1 MPRAKKADAPSA
13 KAKLKIADLK
23 RVDPLNDSQ
32 KKFFDFYNDKSK
44 QIIMAHGVAGTGKT
58 YIAMYKA
65 LESVL
70 NKEFEKVLIIRSAVQ
85 SREIGHMPGDL
96 EEKLEQYQ
104 LPYKH
109 IASALFAKKVDNLV
123 YPDPYDRLMTQHNLD
138 FASTSFVRGLTFDDT
153 VVIVDECQN
162 LNWEELD
169 TIITRVGDH
178 SRIVFCGDYRQ
189 TDLRKGTER
198 EGLFNFME
206 IVRHMN
212 SYARVEFT
220 VKHIVRSDLVKEY
233 IIAKIKAEDDKTT
246 KTKRS
251 KR

>member
-1 MPRAKKADAPSA
+1 MPRAKKADTVSA
-13 KAKLKIADLK
+13 KAKLKLSDLK
-23 RVDPLNDSQ
+23 LIKPLNENQ
-32 KKFFDFYNDKSK
+32 NKFFGFFKDPKK
-44 QIIMAHGVAGTGKT
+44 EIIMAHGVAGTGKT

-65 LESVL
+65 LEAVL
-70 NKEFEKVLIIRSAVQ
+70 NGEYEKVLIIRSAVQ
-85 SREIGHMPGDL
+85 SREIGHLPGDL

-104 LPYKH
+104 LPYKQ
-109 IASALFAKKVDNLV
+109 ICSDLFHKKADNLV
-123 YPDPYDRLMTQHNLD
+123 YPDPYERLQTQKNLD

-220 VKHIVRSDLVKEY
+220 VNDIVRSDLVKEY
-233 IIAKIKAEDDKTT
+233 IIAKITAEDT
-246 KTKRS
+246 KPKQKRS

>member
-1 MPRAKKADAPSA
+1 ML
-13 KAKLKIADLK
+13 KLNKIEPTTKNQELVFNTWKDGDNL
-23 RVDPLNDSQ
+23 VLNGS
-32 KKFFDFYNDKSK
+32 
-44 QIIMAHGVAGTGKT
+44 AGTGKT
-58 YIAMYKA
+58 FVSLYLA
-65 LESVL
+65 L
-70 NKEFEKVLIIRSAVQ
+70 EKVLSKSRIKKLIIIRSVVPT
-85 SREIGHMPGDL
+85 RDLGFLPGTV
-96 EEKLEQYQ
+96 EEKLSAFET
-104 LPYKH
+104 PYVNMCGD
-109 IASALFAKKVDNLV
+109 LFNDKGSYELLKTRNKLEF
-123 YPDPYDRLMTQHNLD
+123 Y
-138 FASTSFVRGLTFDDT
+138 STSYIRGTTFNDA
-153 VVIVDECQN
+153 VILVDECQN

-220 VKHIVRSDLVKEY
+220 VNDIVRSDLVKEY
-233 IIAKIKAEDDKTT
+233 IIAKITAEDT
-246 KTKRS
+246 KPKQKRS